1 VSKITSLAPW
11 FGGKRTMAPAIVEEI
26 GEHHSY
32 WEPFCGSMAVLL
44 AKPPSRTEVA
54 NDLHGDLI
62 NLARVIQSPT
72 LGPKLYRALRRVLC
86 SEALFRDA
94 LLSVRID
101 EVPDP
106 AGRLDWHR
114 AYQYFIVS
122 WQGMNGVAGTST
134 FSTNFAR
141 RFSSLGGD
149 PAVRWTGAV
158 RSIPAWRKRLER
170 VQVLSADGIELC
182 EKIED
187 REGTVIYADPPY
199 LKKGAKYLHDF
210 AELDHDRLAEALR
223 RFERTRVVVSYYA
236 HPRLEDL
243 YPGWRIRPVA
253 VAKNLVNQGRRDQGG
268 RVEAPEV
275 LLVNDPGRAPKPLPG
290 QRSFLDA
297 MEDV

>member
-44 AKPPSRTEVA
+44 AKPPSWTEVA

-134 FSTNFAR
+134 FNTNFAR

-187 REGTVIYADPPY
+187 REGTVIYEVPP
-199 LKKGAKYLHDF
+199 
-210 AELDHDRLAEALR
+210 RLR
-223 RFERTRVVVSYYA
+223 RAR
-236 HPRLEDL
+236 PRPAGRGLA
-243 YPGWRIRPVA
+243 PIRA
-253 VAKNLVNQGRRDQGG
+253 
-268 RVEAPEV
+268 
-275 LLVNDPGRAPKPLPG
+275 DPGRRQLLCPPPARGPLSRLADPARRRGEEPG
-290 QRSFLDA
+290 EPGPSRPGRSGRGSRGPARQRPRPRPESPA
-297 MEDV
+297 RPA